1 MLLVT
6 GATGNVGSAVVAELA
21 NKPCKV
27 RVLVRDPARL
37 SIRAPNIE
45 VAVGD
50 FADAASL
57 AAALEG
63 VDAAFLASSFDVR
76 MAELQ
81 MRFVDAAKRAGVA
94 RVVQLS
100 AVGANACRCC
110 VRTLRWL
117 GQVEQAL
124 QTSGM
129 AATHLRAAFFFQ
141 NLLSFG
147 ESIAR
152 QGVIAGPFRNIKWPW
167 VDARDVG
174 AVAAAALMD
183 SAHAGRS
190 YDVTAA
196 EALTYHE
203 VAQRLGSI
211 LHVPI
216 RYLDVSANETRGH
229 LQASGSSP
237 ILVEAILELWDAFAS
252 GFIQIN
258 PTDAVRTITGR
269 QPRSLEDFA
278 CDYRARLLK
287 AAGSNAA

>member
-37 SIRAPNIE
+37 NIRAPNIE

-50 FADAASL
+50 FSDPASL

-81 MRFVDAAKRAGVA
+81 MRFVEAAKRAGVS
-94 RVVQLS
+94 RIVQLS
-100 AVGANACRCC
+100 AVGADACRCC

-129 AATHLRAAFFFQ
+129 AATQLRAAFFFQ
-141 NLLSFG
+141 NLLNFS

-174 AVAAAALMD
+174 AVAAMALMD
-183 SAHAGRS
+183 ESYAGRS
-190 YDVTAA
+190 YNVTSA

-203 VAQRLGSI
+203 VAQRLERI
-211 LHVPI
+211 LHIPV
-216 RYLDVSANETRGH
+216 RYLDVSANETRGR
-229 LQASGSSP
+229 LQAGGGSP
-237 ILVEAILELWDAFAS
+237 ILVEATLELWDAFAS
-252 GFIQIN
+252 GFIQID
-258 PTDAVRTITGR
+258 PTDAVRVITGR
-269 QPRSLEDFA
+269 PARSLEDFA
-278 CDYRARLLK
+278 SDYRSRLLR
-287 AAGSNAA
+287 AA